1 MELLNQFSNLNP
13 QQTQGLLAA
22 AAQMLQQSGPSLR
35 PTSFGQ
41 ALGGGLMAYQGSMA
55 DAQRRKQEEE
65 QARQMAEMRQLQ
77 MQDMQGGLEDRTRA
91 RQQQQSIA
99 EAARNAFR
107 TPEQM
112 AVSLPGGPTIAN
124 AAQIPNMQAGFDQD
138 SFIDQVMRIDPIQG
152 LALKQQFKKQGP
164 KFDAGISWVNGP
176 DGKPMA
182 VRTAE
187 DGSIKTLDGLSPRDK
202 LELAHLG
209 GHDVAYN
216 PFGLQP
222 GQTFKRSQTPD
233 SIASTASAAAG
244 RAQAE
249 RHFQAGMNVPQYMET
264 SGGLVAL
271 PKKLAPGQ
279 APTGQMVTDGS
290 GKVLEKRH
298 ELPQYVVAGVT
309 GNAKSLSVINSALAS
324 LDTDA
329 GKNAVGMKGYLPNF
343 ALNRLD
349 PEGTAT
355 RADIADIGSL
365 TIHDR
370 SGAAVTAAESPRL
383 MPFIPLPTDDAKTVK
398 TKLTRFKQA
407 LEAETNN
414 LTFQFP
420 QAKKL
425 ADYSARDQPAAK
437 ADAPPDIA
445 DLLNKYGGK

>member
-1 MELLNQFSNLNP
+1 MGLLDRFSNLNP
-13 QQTQGLLAA
+13 EQTHGLLAA

-41 ALGGGLMAYQGSMA
+41 ALGGGLMAYQGATA
-55 DAQRRKQEEE
+55 DAQRRKQDEE

-77 MQDMQGGLEDRTRA
+77 MQDMQGGLDDRARTRQ
-91 RQQQQSIA
+91 REQSIT
-99 EAARNAFR
+99 EAARDAFR

-112 AVSLPGGPTIAN
+112 AASLPGGPTVAN
-124 AAQIPNMQAGFDQD
+124 AAQIPNMKAGFDQD
-138 SFIDQVMRIDPIQG
+138 SFIDQVMRIDPMQG
-152 LALKQQFKKQGP
+152 LTLKQQFAKQAP
-164 KFDAGISWVNGP
+164 QVDRVEVAMR
-176 DGKPMA
+176 DGVP
-182 VRTAE
+182 VRVMTFK
-187 DGSIKTLDGLSPRDK
+187 DGSEKVSAFDPKADMT
-202 LELAHLG
+202 EMNLG
-209 GHDVAYN
+209 GMTKWVDKNRVTN
-216 PFGLQP
+216 
-222 GQTFKRSQTPD
+222 GQTYQRTQTPD
-233 SIASTASAAAG
+233 SAASTASAAAG

-249 RHFQAGMNVPQYMET
+249 RHFQAGMNTPQYMET

-279 APTGQMVTDGS
+279 APTGQLVTDGS
-290 GKVLEKRH
+290 GKVLEKRR
-298 ELPQYVVAGVT
+298 EVPQYVVTGVT
-309 GNAKSLSVINSALAS
+309 GNAKSLSVINNALAS
-324 LDTDA
+324 LGTDA

-343 ALNRLD
+343 ALNRID
-349 PEGTAT
+349 PDGTAT

-383 MPFIPLPTDDAKTVK
+383 MPFIPLPTDDAITVK
-398 TKLTRFKQA
+398 KKLTRFKQA

-425 ADYSARDQPAAK
+425 ADYSAREKPDTTD
-437 ADAPPDIA
+437 DAPGDIA